1 MIERMRSRSKRGER
15 VDTIMRLDSNS
26 RGKDDR
32 MHGLCDGVDMGEL
45 DYEYI
50 GVIENVRVET
60 DEVARHEHHS
70 LVEIQRFGVRAR
82 IGLKNLIP
90 TIIISFN
97 YTLY

>member
-1 MIERMRSRSKRGER
+1 
-15 VDTIMRLDSNS
+15 
-26 RGKDDR
+26 
-32 MHGLCDGVDMGEL
+32 MGEL

-82 IGLKNLIP
+82 IGIDNI
-90 TIIISFN
+90 FVE
-97 YTLY
+97 